1 MAVKRIKGQNFR
13 IFINGTTAAQAV
25 PEETNCTV
33 AIQSNTESAGS
44 KDVDG
49 NWKQDQIV
57 TKSWNVQVESQA
69 ADADYLRNI
78 LNRFNSFEP
87 GNELVGWDQTIS
99 DGGTTHNRT
108 AVNATF
114 SRSGRA
120 FLNDVTITAND
131 RQPIS
136 VSCQYTGNG
145 ALN

>member
-13 IFINGTTAAQAV
+13 IFVNGKTAAEAV

-33 AIQSNTESAGS
+33 SIQSNTESAGS

-69 ADADYLRNI
+69 ADAAYLRNI
-78 LNRFNSFEP
+78 LDRFNSFDP

-99 DGGTTHNRT
+99 DGGTTQNRT
-108 AVNATF
+108 AVNAAF